1 MVPSSMRLL
10 LSIVQSQPYGL
21 QTGDYAARKLCT
33 VCQRLGVHDLKS
45 HRILIS
51 VLSIVKTGT
60 RRVYV

>member
-10 LSIVQSQPYGL
+10 LSIIQEL

-51 VLSIVKTGT
+51 VLSIVKTGN